1 MIRFLIALSTILTF
15 NPAWACSCSP
25 LPEAGFVHADLKR
38 LPANARGALF
48 LAKDDKLKPTAF
60 YITTNAQAGPLK
72 AQLSW
77 PDLGVKG
84 KAQRYL
90 ARVEPVGGFKPGAH
104 YTIRYMNSK
113 ERWRYPAQTDFFI
126 DAEPL
131 QFDNANHQLVL
142 DGAPARQLLPLA
154 TNSGMCSSQQPAI
167 VQNFHYELPA
177 AYQPYKSAIYYR
189 SEFGGD
195 PVPPYFAALCGD
207 RAFGTTAL
215 GDTREIVYNTCE
227 TPKGRVSIQGWAGL
241 LEVEDRVHPTN
252 VLNTDLSTAQGNS
265 CTAFGILKEALAIHD
280 QQRISNAAC
289 HIIGTEYADRKSGL
303 PQDAPTATEMLDFA
317 RNSSATPRACVL
329 AAMTTVLTHMAEPAE
344 PLGQRLGQIIG
355 ENLASTDTAKVN
367 AALIELTQS
376 VGYIS
381 MNGWR
386 EKNEAQRIQ
395 TMLEPALPALVKLLL
410 AGHAVPRSISTP
422 EYPTPAMSLAE
433 LIGRAGDKAHRY
445 IPELLAAAESPAATS
460 SEALAALS
468 LIAPNDTRV
477 QALQRTIKPLT
488 LDGTQP

>member
-1 MIRFLIALSTILTF
+1 MIRPLITLSTLLMLS
-15 NPAWACSCSP
+15 PAWACSCSP
-25 LPEAGFVHADLKR
+25 LPEVGFVHADLDR

-60 YITTNAQAGPLK
+60 YITTNAQPGPLK

-77 PDLGVKG
+77 PDLGAKG

-90 ARVEPVGGFKPGAH
+90 ARVAPVGGFKPGAH
-104 YTIRYMNSK
+104 YTIRYMNNK

-131 QFDNANHQLVL
+131 KLDGAGAQLVL
-142 DGAPARQLLPLA
+142 DGAPARQLLQLA
-154 TNSGMCSSQQPAI
+154 TNSGMCSSQQPAV

-177 AYQPYKSAIYYR
+177 AYQPYKSAVYYR
-189 SEFGGD
+189 TDFDGD
-195 PVPPYFAALCGD
+195 PVPPYSGSLCGD
-207 RAFGTTAL
+207 RAFGATAM
-215 GDTREIVYNTCE
+215 GDAREVVYNNCE
-227 TPKGRVSIQGWAGL
+227 TPKGRVSIQGWAAL
-241 LEVEDRVHPTN
+241 LEVEDSVRPTN
-252 VLNTDLSTAQGNS
+252 VLTSDLSAAQAGS
-265 CTAFGILKEALAIHD
+265 CTAFGILKEALATHD

-289 HIIGTEYADRKSGL
+289 HISGAEYADRKSGL
-303 PQDAPTATEMLDFA
+303 PQDAPTAAEMLDFA
-317 RNSSATPRACVL
+317 RNSATTPRACVL
-329 AAMTTVLTHMAEPAE
+329 SAMTTVLTHMPEPAE

-355 ENLASTDTAKVN
+355 AGLTSTDAAVVD
-367 AALIELTQS
+367 AALIELSQS

-386 EKNEAQRIQ
+386 DKNGAQRMQ

-410 AGHAVPRSISTP
+410 SGQAVSRT
-422 EYPTPAMSLAE
+422 AMPLAE
-433 LIGRAGDKAHRY
+433 LIGHAGNKAHRY

-468 LIAPNDTRV
+468 LIAPDDPRV
-477 QALQRTIKPLT
+477 QSLQRTIKPLT
-488 LDGTQP
+488 LDSTQP

>member
-1 MIRFLIALSTILTF
+1 MIRFFIALGTILML
-15 NPAWACSCSP
+15 NPTWACSCLP

-48 LAKDDKLKPTAF
+48 LTRDDKLKPSSF
-60 YITTNAQAGPLK
+60 LIVSDAQPGPLK

-90 ARVEPVGGFKPGAH
+90 ARVAPVNGFKPGAH

-131 QFDNANHQLVL
+131 KLDGADHQLVL
-142 DGAPARQLLPLA
+142 DGAPARQLLRLE
-154 TNSGMCSSQQPAI
+154 TNSGMCSSQQPAV
-167 VQNFHYELPA
+167 VQNFHYELPD

-189 SEFGGD
+189 TDFDGE
-195 PVPPYFAALCGD
+195 PVPPYFGALCGD

-215 GDTREIVYNTCE
+215 GDTREVVYNNCE
-227 TPKGRVSIQGWAGL
+227 IPKGRVSIQGWAAL
-241 LEVEDRVHPTN
+241 LEVEDRIRPTN
-252 VLNTDLSTAQGNS
+252 ILTSDLSTAQGNS
-265 CTAFGILKEALAIHD
+265 CTAFGILKEALATHD

-289 HIIGTEYADRKSGL
+289 HITGAEYADRRSGL
-303 PQDAPTATEMLDFA
+303 PQDVPTATEMLDFA
-317 RNSSATPRACVL
+317 RNSNATPRACVL
-329 AAMTTVLTHMAEPAE
+329 AAMTTVLTHMPEPAE

-395 TMLEPALPALVKLLL
+395 AMLEPALPALVKLLL
-410 AGHAVPRSISTP
+410 AGQAVPHVAPSP
-422 EYPTPAMSLAE
+422 EYPAPAMALAE
-433 LIGRAGDKAHRY
+433 LIGRAGDKAQRY
-445 IPELLAAAESPAATS
+445 IPELLAAAESPSAIS

-468 LIAPNDTRV
+468 LIAPNDARV

-488 LDGTQP
+488 LDSTQP